1 MDRWIGRDERN
12 CFACQKR
19 ILDTW
24 RFMYGIERNFSRVFL
39 HIYIVLLGLPGIS
52 VPFHT
57 ESKCLSSPK
66 GVEIRWTNLSDLPS
80 AGGRCLKYP
89 NMVSTR
95 TDTTKRG
102 ASWVDG
108 CKAQYSWSVGH
119 LQFEERYIHFG
130 VPKSWICLTC
140 VVFRNTERFMLTGNT
155 TTTDSRSFCDILT
168 STGRSFLAG
177 FWSWMFGVPCC
188 RW

>member
-1 MDRWIGRDERN
+1 MQGWEKLFCVPEENFGHLLIYVWNWKEFLKSV
-12 CFACQKR
+12 FAY
-19 ILDTW
+19 L
-24 RFMYGIERNFSRVFL
+24 
-39 HIYIVLLGLPGIS
+39 VLLGLPGIS

-66 GVEIRWTNLSDLPS
+66 GAEIRWTNLSDLPS

-89 NMVSTR
+89 NMVLTH

-130 VPKSWICLTC
+130 VPKSWICLIC
-140 VVFRNTERFMLTGNT
+140 VVFRNTERFMGV
-155 TTTDSRSFCDILT
+155 T
-168 STGRSFLAG
+168 SSKDAQFFSKA
-177 FWSWMFGVPCC
+177 FV
-188 RW
+188 